1 MIVNCVVYQEG
12 RRIADIGTD
21 EIGAW
26 VSRPECFVWVA
37 IQDPEPTELVAMQA
51 QFGLHELAVEDA
63 RHGHQRPKIEEYGDS
78 LFVVLHTIEAD
89 GDELVQGEV
98 DVFVGKNYV
107 LSVRNGTRRGFADVR
122 ARCEREPDHLR
133 RGSGFVLYALMDAV
147 VDRYFPIL
155 EAMEDRLET
164 SEEQIFAGSPGRAGV
179 EALYSLK
186 RELTTLQHAVRPL
199 LEATGKLQASRVPP
213 VCAGMQEHFRDVH
226 DHLSRINLSI
236 ESQRDMVTAAM
247 NVNLS
252 LISLQEN
259 ETTKR
264 LAAYGAL
271 VAVPTLIAGLYGMN
285 FQNMPELSWAYGYP
299 TALAIMVGIDTWL
312 FIRLRK
318 AGWL

>member
-1 MIVNCVVYQEG
+1 VG
-12 RRIADIGTD
+12 
-21 EIGAW
+21 
-26 VSRPECFVWVA
+26 
-37 IQDPEPTELVAMQA
+37 
-51 QFGLHELAVEDA
+51 
-63 RHGHQRPKIEEYGDS
+63 
-78 LFVVLHTIEAD
+78 LHTIESD
-89 GDELVQGEV
+89 GEGLVQGEV
-98 DVFVGKNYV
+98 DVFVGANYV
-107 LSVRNGTRRGFADVR
+107 LSVRSGTRRGFADVR
-122 ARCEREPDHLR
+122 ARCEREPHHLR
-133 RGSGFVLYALMDAV
+133 HGSGFVLYALMDAV

-155 EAMEDRLET
+155 EALEDRLET
-164 SEEQIFAGSPGRAGV
+164 CEEQIFAGVPGRASV

-199 LEATGKLQASRVPP
+199 LEATGKLQAARVPA

-236 ESQRDMVTAAM
+236 DSQRDMVTAAM

-285 FQNMPELSWAYGYP
+285 FQNMPELAWAYGYP
-299 TALAIMVGIDTWL
+299 TALAIMLGIDAWL
-312 FIRLRK
+312 FVRLRK

>member
-1 MIVNCVVYQEG
+1 MIINCVAYQDG
-12 RRIADIGTD
+12 KRIADIGVD

-26 VSRPECFVWVA
+26 VGRPECFVWVA
-37 IQDPEPTELVAMQA
+37 LKDPEPAELDAMQA

-78 LFVVLHTIEAD
+78 LFVVLHTLEAE
-89 GDELVQGEV
+89 GDELVSGEV
-98 DVFVGKNYV
+98 DVFVGANYV

-122 ARCEREPDHLR
+122 ARCERQPGHLR
-133 RGSGFVLYALMDAV
+133 HGSGFVLYALMDAV

-155 EAMEDRLET
+155 QSTEDRLEAC
-164 SEEQIFAGSPGRAGV
+164 EEQIFAESTGRASV

-199 LEATGKLQASRVPP
+199 LESTGKLQASRVPP

-226 DHLSRINLSI
+226 DHLSRINQSI
-236 ESQRDMVTAAM
+236 ESQREMVTAAM

-285 FQNMPELSWAYGYP
+285 FENMPELTWAFGYP
-299 TALAIMVGIDTWL
+299 TALAIMLAIDTWL
-312 FIRLRK
+312 FVRLRR